1 MLFLYNLIVQIA
13 GFLLKIVAL
22 FSPKIK
28 LFVDG
33 RKPVF
38 KILQTKINPNDKTI
52 WFHAASL
59 GEYEQGLPVIEKIKI
74 KYPNHKIVITF
85 FSPSGYEVRKNNLVA
100 DVTVYLPLDTKKNAK
115 DFLKLVH
122 PEMAFFIKYE
132 YWPNYLTELRKLGT
146 PTYLISGILRKNQLF
161 FKWYGG
167 FYRKALDTFTYFF
180 VQNESSKNLLQQLG
194 KANVAVSGDTRF
206 DRVASILE
214 KDNSLDFIEAFKND
228 ILTIVV
234 GSSWPKDESLLVDYI
249 NQTNG
254 KVKFIIAPH
263 NIKSEQIQELKNA
276 ITKKSILF
284 SDVQTRFIASPHP
297 ENIEF
302 IASPRES
309 EARLI
314 ASPNPENKEFIA
326 SPRES
331 ETRLLASPNPENM
344 EFIASPRES
353 ETRLIASLQQYDVFI
368 IDTIGILTKIYNYA
382 DIAFVGGG
390 FGNPGVHNILE
401 PATFGIPIV
410 IGPNFSHFA
419 EATALVNMEGCVSIS
434 NKNELFDTFSNL
446 IANDDIR
453 HEKGH
458 ICSTFVQMNKGAT
471 AIILKYILND

>member
-1 MLFLYNLIVQIA
+1 MFFLYNLIVQIA
-13 GFLLKIVAL
+13 DFLLKIVAL

-38 KILQTKINPNDKTI
+38 EILQAKINSNDKTI

-59 GEYEQGLPVIEKIKI
+59 GEYEQGLPVIEKIKERFP
-74 KYPNHKIVITF
+74 YHKIVVTF
-85 FSPSGYEVRKNNLVA
+85 FSPSGYEVRKNNTVA

-115 DFLKLVH
+115 DFLSLVH

-132 YWPNYLTELRKLGT
+132 YWPNYLNELHKLVT
-146 PTYLISGILRKNQLF
+146 PTYLISGIFRKNQLF
-161 FKWYGG
+161 FKWHGG

-180 VQNESSKNLLQQLG
+180 VQNESSKHLLQQLG

-214 KDNSLDFIEAFKND
+214 KDNSLDFISAFKND
-228 ILTIVV
+228 TLTVVV
-234 GSSWPKDESLLVDYI
+234 GSSWPKDENLLVDFI
-249 NQTNG
+249 NQTSD

-263 NIKSEQIQELKNA
+263 NIKEEQIQELKNS
-276 ITKKSILF
+276 ITKKVVLF
-284 SDVQTRFIASPHP
+284 SEV
-297 ENIEF
+297 
-302 IASPRES
+302 
-309 EARLI
+309 
-314 ASPNPENKEFIA
+314 
-326 SPRES
+326 
-331 ETRLLASPNPENM
+331 ETRS
-344 EFIASPRES
+344 IAP
-353 ETRLIASLQQYDVFI
+353 LQDFNVFI
-368 IDTIGILTKIYNYA
+368 IDSIGILTKIYSYA
-382 DIAFVGGG
+382 DIAYVGGG

-401 PATFGIPIV
+401 PATFGVPIV
-410 IGPNFSHFA
+410 IGPNFSHFG

-434 NKNELFDTFSNL
+434 NKKELFDAFSNL

-471 AIILKYILND
+471 NIIVKYILND